1 MCTIEGGTALSM
13 PPSSNQ
19 LRDFVPLS
27 RRCHRRRF
35 SWSELRKESCL
46 RDKRCGRSSSRPVEA
61 SILSAADHK
70 IVCDFEVGLYVTRI
84 AGSSEN
90 GDAPFPAGR
99 EAVRMF
105 LRA

>member
-1 MCTIEGGTALSM
+1 MCAIEGGTALSM

-35 SWSELRKESCL
+35 HWSELRKESCL

-70 IVCDFEVGLYVTRI
+70 IVCGFEEGCTSLEWEVRRKRRRALSRWK
-84 AGSSEN
+84 GSC
-90 GDAPFPAGR
+90 
-99 EAVRMF
+99 
-105 LRA
+105 